1 MLMVVNWTFLASR
14 ARALPC
20 IAHAR
25 RCACATS
32 RPAGITERSAY
43 STVTGPA
50 EAGYEVKRIRL
61 AAAGDACRDGQD
73 HPGRWR

>member
-1 MLMVVNWTFLASR
+1 MVANWTFLASR

-20 IAHAR
+20 IAQDPEVCVRDLSA
-25 RCACATS
+25 S
-32 RPAGITERSAY
+32 PASPMRSAY

-50 EAGYEVKRIRL
+50 EAGYEVKRILL

-73 HPGRWR
+73 HPGRWC